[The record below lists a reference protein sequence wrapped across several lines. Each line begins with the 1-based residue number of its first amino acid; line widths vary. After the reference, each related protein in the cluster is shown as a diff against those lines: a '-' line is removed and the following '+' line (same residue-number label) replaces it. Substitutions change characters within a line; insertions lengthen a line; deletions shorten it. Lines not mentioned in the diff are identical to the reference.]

1 MTASRGVAEE
11 RGRRAAVMVLRSVA
25 VVAVV
30 VVATGVGEE
39 GTKEEKAETMAVV
52 VRDRAARSCLM
63 NT

>member
-1 MTASRGVAEE
+1 MAEE
-11 RGRRAAVMVLRSVA
+11 RGRRAAVMALRIVA
-25 VVAVV
+25 VVVAVV
-30 VVATGVGEE
+30 VATGAGEE

>member
-1 MTASRGVAEE
+1 MALRIVA
-11 RGRRAAVMVLRSVA
+11 V

-30 VVATGVGEE
+30 VATGAGEE